1 MGLTNT
7 LGTVPGF
14 VGPSV
19 AAAFTDGNV
28 SIEIELVNIDKQ
40 SMFCF
45 VSQLLVSNQNRFNV
59 IQICKVQSIEK
70 NIEHIKY
77 QK

>member
-28 SIEIELVNIDKQ
+28 SIEIVNIDKQ

-45 VSQLLVSNQNRFNV
+45 VSQLLVSNQNLFNV
-59 IQICKVQSIEK
+59 IQICKVQ
-70 NIEHIKY
+70 
-77 QK
+77 